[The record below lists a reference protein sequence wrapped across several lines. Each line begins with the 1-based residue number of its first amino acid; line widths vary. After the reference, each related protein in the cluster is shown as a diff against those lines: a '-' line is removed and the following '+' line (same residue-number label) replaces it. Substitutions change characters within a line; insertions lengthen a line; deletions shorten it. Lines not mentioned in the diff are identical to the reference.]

1 MCEHC
6 GCRGIAPIAQLM
18 DEHFELLEVGARLR
32 RAAADADHAHTRALV
47 EELRQGL
54 VPHARREER
63 GIFAGLRATGEFV
76 DAVDALE
83 AEHASFEETL
93 DGLDPAAPGFRT
105 ELHGLLD
112 HLALHIDQEN
122 LGIFPVAVV
131 TLGADG
137 WQMVEEAHHDHEH
150 DHDHQHDHSHEHSHE
165 HGHEH
170 GQPARR
176 PDPHPGGTPWTATR

>member
-32 RAAADADHAHTRALV
+32 RAAADTDDEAVRGLIA
-47 EELRQGL
+47 ELRDGL

-63 GIFAGLRATGEFV
+63 GIFAGLRASGEFV

-83 AEHASFEETL
+83 AEHASFEEL
-93 DGLDPAAPGFRT
+93 IDGLDPAAPGFRS

-137 WQMVEEAHHDHEH
+137 WQMVEDAHHEHPHE
-150 DHDHQHDHSHEHSHE
+150 HE
-165 HGHEH
+165 HGHH
-170 GQPARR
+170 ARH
-176 PDPHPGGTPWTATR
+176 PDPHPGGTPWTAPR